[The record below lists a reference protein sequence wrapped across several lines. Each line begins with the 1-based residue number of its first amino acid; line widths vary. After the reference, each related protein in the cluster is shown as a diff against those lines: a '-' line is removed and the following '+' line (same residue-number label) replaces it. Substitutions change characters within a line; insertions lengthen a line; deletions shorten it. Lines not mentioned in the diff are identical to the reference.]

1 MLMAGMEQR
10 NKKQVETEKEK
21 FEKMRRKREQ
31 ELVDMFYLFDKDRS
45 GSVSSDEMS
54 SIMTQ
59 FGRLSQE
66 EVDIMLK
73 EADADGN
80 GEVTK

>member
-1 MLMAGMEQR
+1 MLMAGMEER
-10 NKKQVETEKEK
+10 NKKLETEREK
-21 FEKMRRKREQ
+21 YQRLKRKREQ

-45 GSVSSDEMS
+45 GAISSDEMS

-59 FGRLSQE
+59 FGKLSKE

-80 GEVTK
+80 GEVSK